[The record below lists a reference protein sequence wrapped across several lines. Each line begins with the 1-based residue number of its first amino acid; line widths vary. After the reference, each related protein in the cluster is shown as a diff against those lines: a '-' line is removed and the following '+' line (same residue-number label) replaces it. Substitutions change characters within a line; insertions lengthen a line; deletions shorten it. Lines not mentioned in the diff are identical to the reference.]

1 MARRPTPAKRPA
13 KPVKEETVYI
23 WVGIDKRGTRVKGEL
38 RGENPNLI
46 KAEVRRQ
53 GINPLSVKKKPKPLF
68 NFGDTITPKDI
79 MLFTRQ
85 LYTMLTAGIP
95 IVQSLDMVS
104 QGGKKEKLKNL
115 IVEIKTEVESGTSLA
130 MALRQHHYYFDN
142 LYCNLVES
150 GEDAGVLES
159 VLGRIAEY
167 LEKIEAIKSKIKKA
181 LLYPAIVLLVAFG
194 VTAFILIFVIP
205 TFEDL
210 FKSFGA
216 ELPAFTQM
224 VIGVSHFLVA
234 YWWAI
239 AGIIIGSFL
248 GFEQLRRRSS
258 KFQSAFDQFILR
270 LPLFGKILHLSATA
284 RFARTLAT
292 MFDSGVPLV
301 DALESVAGA
310 TGSRVYEKAVL
321 DIRDAVSI
329 GQQLNFAM
337 RQTNLFEHMVIQMV
351 AIGEDSGSLGDMLAK
366 VADFY
371 EEELDAT
378 ISALTTLIEPLLMV
392 FLAVIVGS
400 LIVAMYL
407 PIFKLAL
414 TV

>member
-1 MARRPTPAKRPA
+1 MARRPVPAKRGA
-13 KPVKEETVYI
+13 KPVQEETIYI
-23 WVGIDKRGTRVKGEL
+23 WVGVDKRGTRVKGEL
-38 RGENPNLI
+38 RGKNPNI
-46 KAEVRRQ
+46 VKEEVRRQ
-53 GINPLSVKKKPKPLF
+53 GINPISVKKKPKPLF
-68 NFGDTITPKDI
+68 SFGDTITPKDI

-95 IVQSLDMVS
+95 IVQALDMVG
-104 QGGKKEKLKNL
+104 QGGKKEKLKKL
-115 IVEIKTEVESGTSLA
+115 INDIKVEVESGTNLA
-130 MALRQHHYYFDN
+130 TTLRQHHYYFDD
-142 LYCNLVES
+142 LYCNLVEA
-150 GEDAGVLES
+150 GENAGVLED
-159 VLGRIAEY
+159 VLGRIAVY

-224 VIGVSHFLVA
+224 VLEVSHFFQA
-234 YWWAI
+234 YWWLVMGIFI
-239 AGIIIGSFL
+239 AAWIGFQ
-248 GFEQLRRRSS
+248 QLRRRSS
-258 KFQSAFDQFILR
+258 KFQAWFDQFVLR

-284 RFARTLAT
+284 RFARTMAT

-301 DALESVAGA
+301 EALESVAGA
-310 TGSRVYEKAVL
+310 TGNGVYEKAVL
-321 DIRDAVSI
+321 EIRDAVSI
-329 GQQLNFAM
+329 GQQMNFAM

-378 ISALTTLIEPLLMV
+378 ISALTTLIEPILMM
-392 FLAVIVGS
+392 FLAVVVGS
-400 LIVAMYL
+400 LIIAMYL